1 MESQDWQPVLRM
13 SENAS
18 MSRVS
23 LSTSVS
29 GLAETPFDIILIKQA
44 GLAEPTTFIFVFG
57 LKARS
62 TDSKGLCCVRE
73 VESQDGLP
81 MAFILTL

>member
-1 MESQDWQPVLRM
+1 MSGLPVLCM

-29 GLAETPFDIILIKQA
+29 GLTETSFDIILIKQA
-44 GLAEPTTFIFVFG
+44 RLAQPTAFIVAFG
-57 LKARS
+57 LKARL
-62 TDSKGLCCVRE
+62 TDSKDLYCVRE

-81 MAFILTL
+81 TTLILTL